1 MGAPMQ
7 GNINLDEEMVK
18 IEESIDRYFKAYKPQ
33 MEALEGSP
41 LAKHRG
47 GSPGVQDYYALGKQL
62 DQYEIYMALMR
73 HRGMISESN
82 TNALGLIPNVAWD
95 VITAV
100 MGSSVIPIIATI
112 QPELRRAA

>member
-1 MGAPMQ
+1 
-7 GNINLDEEMVK
+7 
-18 IEESIDRYFKAYKPQ
+18 
-33 MEALEGSP
+33 
-41 LAKHRG
+41 
-47 GSPGVQDYYALGKQL
+47 
-62 DQYEIYMALMR
+62 
-73 HRGMISESN
+73 MISESN